1 MESLVLLI
9 KSKLGVLH
17 LTGQMTGKPVKH
29 GNLLVNRW
37 SGKSLQLSA
46 LLPAARKGGR
56 RDCRSQTQQL
66 QRRGA
71 LGRCHCIFRDHT

>member
-37 SGKSLQLSA
+37 SGKSLQFSA
-46 LLPAARKGGR
+46 LVQAQLLTG
-56 RDCRSQTQQL
+56 TQGTVTLVAILTQSL
-66 QRRGA
+66 
-71 LGRCHCIFRDHT
+71 